1 MKKFYS
7 FCVPIFLLASIFAGC
22 KKNTVNKPTTGSSA
36 GKGAEGKTN
45 PVVPITSEA
54 KLSNF
59 KINGVSCAFDS
70 LTNSYYYPLSSG
82 TSLTNYTVSFDTTQA
97 VAITINNA
105 RITNGASVNYEL
117 KTNQQVDV
125 YALNSLNVTTKYGL
139 IITGMP
145 MVNLKTN
152 AAIGDNEISASF
164 DLVDPDYQLQKSKL
178 DISSNIM
185 IALRGAT
192 SRYYPKSSY
201 AVHVVDNGGNDKDV
215 SLLGLRNDNSWILD
229 AMYID
234 QSRMRNR
241 VCTDLWNTF
250 NNVPYIAK
258 EPTALNGTHGY
269 MTEVFLNNKYQ
280 GIYCLTEKV
289 DRKQLQI
296 NKQYGNMYKADF
308 WTNQSDFTS
317 VIPYDNTID
326 TWGGWE
332 LEYPDIGD
340 VPAPNWGYLYN
351 EVNYIATSSDA
362 DFSANIQS
370 KVDINN
376 MVDYFIFI
384 NVLGAPD
391 NENKNTYFSFYDY
404 RDAGAFFYSP
414 WDLDGTFGR
423 NANGGYYSNQ
433 LTYGFNNNLLSRLL
447 QLNVANFKGL
457 LKTRWAALK
466 QNQLSKTT
474 VNARIENYRNIMVTT
489 NAFAR
494 EQLIWTNISQDLN
507 TEAVYMDT
515 WYSAQ
520 YDLFDN
526 YINDL

>member
-1 MKKFYS
+1 MTKQYLS
-7 FCVPIFLLASIFAGC
+7 YCILLLASFFISC
-22 KKNTVNKPTTGSSA
+22 KKNDVGNAGTSSKVSKETG
-36 GKGAEGKTN
+36 GKNN
-45 PVVPITSEA
+45 PSVPITSEP

-59 KINGVSCAFDS
+59 KINGVNCAFDS
-70 LTNSYYYPLSSG
+70 LTNSYYYPVSPG
-82 TSLTNYTVSFDTTQA
+82 TSLTSYTVSFDTTQA
-97 VAITINNA
+97 VALTINNA

-117 KTNQQVDV
+117 KTNQQLDV
-125 YALNSLNVTTKYGL
+125 YALNTLNVTAKYGL
-139 IITGMP
+139 IIIGMP
-145 MVNLKTN
+145 MVNLKAN
-152 AAIGDNEISASF
+152 AAIGDNKISASF
-164 DLVDPDYQLQKSKL
+164 DLVDPDYQVQKSKL

-201 AVHVVDNGGNDKDV
+201 AVHIVDNGGNDKDV

-258 EPTALNGTHGY
+258 EPTALNGTRGY

-308 WTNQSDFTS
+308 WTNQSDFTG

-332 LEYPDIGD
+332 LEYPNIGD
-340 VPAPNWGYLYN
+340 VPAPSWGYLYN

-414 WDLDGTFGR
+414 WDLDGTLGR

-447 QLNVANFKGL
+447 QLNISNFKGL

-466 QNQLSKTT
+466 QNQLSKTA
-474 VNARIENYRNIMVTT
+474 VNARVENYRNIMVTT

-494 EQLIWTNISQDLN
+494 ERLIWTNITQDLN
-507 TEAVYMDT
+507 TEATYIDT

-520 YDLFDN
+520 YDLFDK
-526 YINDL
+526 YINSL